1 MVVFET
7 PMIPLSSF
15 RDAIGHW
22 DGALGTV
29 ADGVV
34 IDTETV
40 TVSECSEQRRDVLLA
55 IAAQVP
61 APDGA
66 DAVRVAV
73 DGVDGSGKSVFA
85 DQLAGVLR
93 EQTRPVVRA
102 SVDDFHHPRVQR
114 YRRGRSS
121 PNGFW
126 LDSFDYDRLR
136 HDLLDPLGPGGSRRY
151 RAAVHDL
158 DTDQQLDL
166 PWVVGPPGVVLVL
179 DGLFLHRDGLH
190 DLWAL
195 SVFLDVPFDVT
206 AARMAARDGSN
217 PDPHHP
223 SMRRYVDAQRIY
235 FKSCMPATR
244 ADLVI
249 DNSDWDRPALQADR

>member
-1 MVVFET
+1 
-7 PMIPLSSF
+7 
-15 RDAIGHW
+15 
-22 DGALGTV
+22 
-29 ADGVV
+29 
-34 IDTETV
+34 V
-40 TVSECSEQRRDVLLA
+40 TVSECSVRRRDVLLA
-55 IAAQVP
+55 IAARVP
-61 APDGA
+61 ATAG
-66 DAVRVAV
+66 AVRVAV

-93 EQTRPVVRA
+93 EQARPVVRA
-102 SVDDFHHPRVQR
+102 SVDDFHHPRAQR

-121 PNGFW
+121 PSGFW

-151 RAAVHDL
+151 RTAVHDL
-158 DTDQQLDL
+158 DTDQYLDL

-179 DGLFLHRDGLH
+179 DALFLHRGELH
-190 DLWAL
+190 DLWEL

-223 SMRRYVDAQRIY
+223 SMRRYVDAQRTY
-235 FKSCMPATR
+235 FESCSPAKR
-244 ADLVI
+244 ANLVI
-249 DNSDWDRPALQADR
+249 DNSDWERPALQSDR

>member
-1 MVVFET
+1 MV
-7 PMIPLSSF
+7 
-15 RDAIGHW
+15 
-22 DGALGTV
+22 
-29 ADGVV
+29 
-34 IDTETV
+34 TV
-40 TVSECSEQRRDVLLA
+40 TECSVWRRDVLVA
-55 IAAQVP
+55 IAARVP
-61 APDGA
+61 ATTGA

-93 EQTRPVVRA
+93 EQARPVVRA
-102 SVDDFHHPRVQR
+102 SVDGFHHPRAQR

-121 PNGFW
+121 PSGFW

-151 RAAVHDL
+151 RTAVHDL
-158 DTDQQLDL
+158 DTDRPLNL

-179 DGLFLHRDGLH
+179 DGLFLHRDELY
-190 DLWAL
+190 DLWEL

-223 SMRRYVDAQRIY
+223 SMRRYVDAQRTY
-235 FKSCMPATR
+235 FKSCTPAKR
-244 ADLVI
+244 ADLVV
-249 DNSDWDRPALQADR
+249 DNSDWDHPALRAAR